1 MEIHR
6 VRHSLVMT
14 SRLEGMGH
22 LPLKVLHSISTGAT
36 VVAMDPIDTKD
47 GDWVFTIANS
57 AARDAAGDKRLL
69 TDLTIGGIIDN
80 WDEAWLKRIKNDEG
94 E

>member
-1 MEIHR
+1 
-6 VRHSLVMT
+6 MT
-14 SRLEGMGH
+14 SRLDGLGH
-22 LPLKVLHSISTGAT
+22 LPLKVLQSVSTGAT
-36 VVAMDPIDTKD
+36 LVAMDPIDTRE

-80 WDEAWLKRIKNDEG
+80 WDEAWLNLIKNDKG